1 MQEKLRHLI
10 DLQAIDLR
18 LIEVRAHLATFPKK
32 LAELDAHLAAGRA
45 ELEKAKAAQSATL
58 KDRKRYELDVE
69 QWKEKV
75 RKYKDQTAQVKT
87 NEAYRAL
94 QHEIQMGETEMS
106 KAEDRQLEQMVAS
119 EEYDRQVKA
128 AEKDLAEIED
138 VSRKERARVQGEQKT
153 SELELAHIEEERR
166 KTVAGIPEDL
176 LDHYTRIAK
185 KHGGIAI
192 AEVRGEICSQCGV
205 RVRPHVF
212 QEMRRDNEE
221 LIHCETCTRILYHYE
236 PERTDSSSNAAAA
249 PITQTDIG

>member
-1 MQEKLRHLI
+1 MQDKLRYLI

-32 LAELDAHLAAGRA
+32 LAELDAHQAAGRA
-45 ELEKAKAAQSATL
+45 ELERAKAAQIATL
-58 KDRKRYELDVE
+58 KDRKRFELDVE
-69 QWKEKV
+69 QWKERV

-128 AEKDLAEIED
+128 AEKDLAEIEA
-138 VSRKERARVQGEQKT
+138 VSKRERARVQEEQKA
-153 SELELAHIEEERR
+153 EEQELAHIEEERR

-176 LDHYTRIAK
+176 VDHYTRIAK

-212 QEMRRDNEE
+212 QEMRQDNEE

-236 PERTDSSSNAAAA
+236 PEGTKSSSSAAAT
-249 PITQTDIG
+249 PIAQTDHG